1 MGAKREQKER
11 EEACSDWKSKH
22 NGSQQRRYAES
33 SWIDGSKIFLN
44 IDEKSS
50 HEIEL
55 GKHCRHNRP

>member
-33 SWIDGSKIFLN
+33 SWIDGN
-44 IDEKSS
+44 EESS